1 MNYLLS
7 ALLAL
12 SFSVTAVETIEQ
24 INFEK
29 EWIKVGHVQFQ
40 TELALTPEQRARG
53 LMYRDSAENGML
65 FVYDEARVLS
75 FWMRNTK
82 VPLDIAYIKAD
93 WTIEPVQFLY
103 PYDEKGK
110 ASLGPVIGALEM
122 PQGWFK
128 AQGLAAGTRIIRC
141 GKKCE

>member
-7 ALLAL
+7 AVFAL
-12 SFSVTAVETIEQ
+12 SFSVAAVEDIQ
-24 INFEK
+24 FEK
-29 EWIKVGHVQFQ
+29 EWIKVGHVAFE

-53 LMYRDSAENGML
+53 LMYRDNAENGML

-93 WTIEPVQFLY
+93 WTIEPIQFLY

-110 ASLGPVIGALEM
+110 ASQGPVIGALEM

-128 AQGLAAGTRIIRC
+128 AQGLAAGTKIIRC
-141 GKKCE
+141 GKKCD

>member
-7 ALLAL
+7 AVIAL
-12 SFSVTAVETIEQ
+12 SFSVAAVEDIQ
-24 INFEK
+24 FEK
-29 EWIKVGHVQFQ
+29 EWIKVGQLELEV
-40 TELALTPEQRARG
+40 ELALTSEQRARG
-53 LMYRDSAENGML
+53 FMYRDKVESGML
-65 FVYDEARVLS
+65 FIYPEQRILS

-110 ASLGPVIGALEM
+110 KSQGPAIGALEM

-128 AQGLAAGTRIIRC
+128 AQGLAAGTKIIRC
-141 GKKCE
+141 GKTCN

>member
-1 MNYLLS
+1 MMNYLLS
-7 ALLAL
+7 ALFAL
-12 SFSVTAVETIEQ
+12 SFSVAAVEEIQ
-24 INFEK
+24 FEK
-29 EWIKVGHVQFQ
+29 EWIKVGPVAFQ

-65 FVYDEARVLS
+65 FVYDKARVLS

-93 WTIEPVQFLY
+93 WTIEPIQFLY

-110 ASLGPVIGALEM
+110 ASQGPVIGALEM

-128 AQGLAAGTRIIRC
+128 AQGLAAGTKIVRC
-141 GKKCE
+141 GKKCD

>member
-7 ALLAL
+7 ALLAC
-12 SFSVTAVETIEQ
+12 SVSVAAVETVEQ

-29 EWIKVGHVQFQ
+29 EWIKVGHVAFE

-53 LMYRDSAENGML
+53 LMYRDNAENGML
-65 FVYDEARVLS
+65 FVYEEERILS

-110 ASLGPVIGALEM
+110 ASQGPVIGALEM

-128 AQGLAAGTRIIRC
+128 AQGLAAGTKIIRC
-141 GKKCE
+141 GKKCD

>member
-7 ALLAL
+7 AVFAL
-12 SFSVTAVETIEQ
+12 SFSVAAVEDIQ
-24 INFEK
+24 FEK
-29 EWIKVGHVQFQ
+29 EWIKVGHVAFE

-93 WTIEPVQFLY
+93 WTIEPIQFLY

-110 ASLGPVIGALEM
+110 ASQGPVIGALEM

-128 AQGLAAGTRIIRC
+128 SQGLAAGTKIIRC
-141 GKKCE
+141 GKKCD

>member
-7 ALLAL
+7 AVFAL
-12 SFSVTAVETIEQ
+12 SFSVAAVEDIQ
-24 INFEK
+24 FEK
-29 EWIKVGHVQFQ
+29 EWIKVGHVAFE

-93 WTIEPVQFLY
+93 WTIEPIQFLY

-110 ASLGPVIGALEM
+110 KSQGPVIGALEM

-128 AQGLAAGTRIIRC
+128 SQGLAAGTKIIRC
-141 GKKCE
+141 GKKCD

>member
-7 ALLAL
+7 AVFAL
-12 SFSVTAVETIEQ
+12 SFSVAAVEDIR
-24 INFEK
+24 FEK
-29 EWIKVGHVQFQ
+29 EWIKVGHVEFQ

-65 FVYDEARVLS
+65 FVYDHATVLS

-93 WTIEPVQFLY
+93 WTIEPIQKLEPF
-103 PYDEKGK
+103 DETAK
-110 ASLGPVIGALEM
+110 ASQGPVIGALEM

-128 AQGLAAGTRIIRC
+128 AQGLAAGAKIVRC

>member
-7 ALLAL
+7 AVFAL
-12 SFSVTAVETIEQ
+12 SFSVAAVEDIQ
-24 INFEK
+24 FEK
-29 EWIKVGHVQFQ
+29 EWIKVGHVAFE

-93 WTIEPVQFLY
+93 WTTEAVQFLY

-110 ASLGPVIGALEM
+110 KSKGPAIGALEM

-128 AQGLAAGTRIIRC
+128 AQGLGAGTKIIRC

>member
-1 MNYLLS
+1 MMNYLLS
-7 ALLAL
+7 ALFAL
-12 SFSVTAVETIEQ
+12 SFSVAAVEDIQ
-24 INFEK
+24 FEK
-29 EWIKVGHVQFQ
+29 EWIKVGPVAFQ

-65 FVYDEARVLS
+65 FLYDEARVLS

-93 WTIEPVQFLY
+93 WTIEPIQFLY

-110 ASLGPVIGALEM
+110 ASKGPVTVSYTHLTL
-122 PQGWFK
+122 P
-128 AQGLAAGTRIIRC
+128 TTPYV
-141 GKKCE
+141 

>member
-1 MNYLLS
+1 MNYLVS
-7 ALLAL
+7 ALFAL
-12 SFSVTAVETIEQ
+12 SFSVAAVEDIR
-24 INFEK
+24 FDK
-29 EWIKVGHVQFQ
+29 EWIKVGHLDLEV
-40 TELALTPEQRARG
+40 ELALTTEQRARG
-53 LMYRDSAENGML
+53 LMYRDNVENGML
-65 FVYDEARVLS
+65 FVYDQARVLS

-110 ASLGPVIGALEM
+110 KSQGPAIGALEM

-128 AQGLAAGTRIIRC
+128 AQGLAAGTKIIRC
-141 GKKCE
+141 GSKKCG

>member
-1 MNYLLS
+1 MNYLPS
-7 ALLAL
+7 ALLAC
-12 SFSVTAVETIEQ
+12 SVSVAAVEAVEQ

-29 EWIKVGHVQFQ
+29 EWIKVGHVAFE

-53 LMYRDSAENGML
+53 LMYRDNAENGML
-65 FVYDEARVLS
+65 FVYEEERILS

-93 WTIEPVQFLY
+93 WTIEPIQFLY

-110 ASLGPVIGALEM
+110 ASQGPVIGALEM

-128 AQGLAAGTRIIRC
+128 AQGLAAGTKIIRC
-141 GKKCE
+141 GKKCD

>member
-29 EWIKVGHVQFQ
+29 EWIKVGHVAFE

-53 LMYRDSAENGML
+53 LMYRDNAENGML
-65 FVYDEARVLS
+65 FLYEEERILS

-93 WTIEPVQFLY
+93 WTIEPIQFLY

-110 ASLGPVIGALEM
+110 ASQGPVIGALEM

-128 AQGLAAGTRIIRC
+128 AQGLAAGTKIIRC
-141 GKKCE
+141 GKKCD

>member
-1 MNYLLS
+1 MMNYLLS
-7 ALLAL
+7 AVFAL
-12 SFSVTAVETIEQ
+12 SFSVAAVEEIQ
-24 INFEK
+24 FEK
-29 EWIKVGHVQFQ
+29 EWIKVGTVEFQ

-65 FVYDEARVLS
+65 FVYDQARVLS

-82 VPLDIAYIKAD
+82 VPLDIAYIKSD
-93 WTIEPVQFLY
+93 WTIEPIQFLY
-103 PYDEKGK
+103 PFDEKGK
-110 ASLGPVIGALEM
+110 ASKGPVIGALEM

-128 AQGLAAGTRIIRC
+128 AQGLAEGTQIIRC

>member
-7 ALLAL
+7 AVFAL
-12 SFSVTAVETIEQ
+12 SFSVAAVEEIQ
-24 INFEK
+24 FEK
-29 EWIKVGHVQFQ
+29 EWIKVGHLELEV
-40 TELALTPEQRARG
+40 ELALTTEQRARG
-53 LMYRDSAENGML
+53 LMYRDKVENGML
-65 FVYDEARVLS
+65 FIYDEERILS

-93 WTIEPVQFLY
+93 WTIEPIQFLY

-110 ASLGPVIGALEM
+110 ASKGPVIGALEM

-128 AQGLAAGTRIIRC
+128 SQGLAEGTKIIRC
-141 GKKCE
+141 GKKCD

>member
-1 MNYLLS
+1 MNYMLS
-7 ALLAL
+7 ALFAL
-12 SFSVTAVETIEQ
+12 SFSVSAVEEIQ
-24 INFEK
+24 FDK
-29 EWIKVGHVQFQ
+29 EWIKVGSIEFQ

-93 WTIEPVQFLY
+93 WTIEPVQKLEPF
-103 PYDEKGK
+103 DETAK
-110 ASLGPVIGALEM
+110 ASQGPVIGALEM

-128 AQGLAAGTRIIRC
+128 AQGLEAGTKIIRC

>member
-1 MNYLLS
+1 MMNYLLS
-7 ALLAL
+7 AFFAL
-12 SFSVTAVETIEQ
+12 SFSVAAVEDIQ
-24 INFEK
+24 FEK
-29 EWIKVGHVQFQ
+29 EWIKVGHVKFQ

-65 FVYDEARVLS
+65 FLYDEARVLS

-93 WTIEPVQFLY
+93 WTIEPVQQLIPF
-103 PYDEKGK
+103 DETGK
-110 ASLGPVIGALEM
+110 ASQGPVIGALEM

-128 AQGLAAGTRIIRC
+128 AQGLEAGTKIVRC
-141 GKKCE
+141 GIKCD

>member
-1 MNYLLS
+1 MKHILS
-7 ALLAL
+7 ALLIM
-12 SFSVTAVETIEQ
+12 SFTAGAVEKIQ
-24 INFEK
+24 FEK
-29 EWIKVGHVQFQ
+29 EWIKVGPIEFQ

-65 FVYDEARVLS
+65 FLYDEARVLS

-82 VPLDIAYIKAD
+82 IPLDIAYIKAD
-93 WTIEPVQFLY
+93 WTIEPVQYLY

-110 ASLGPVIGALEM
+110 ASQGPAIGALEM

-128 AQGLAAGTRIIRC
+128 AQGLAAGTKIIRC

>member
-7 ALLAL
+7 ALLAC
-12 SFSVTAVETIEQ
+12 SVSVAAVETVEQ

-29 EWIKVGHVQFQ
+29 EWIKVGHVAFE

-53 LMYRDSAENGML
+53 LMYRDNAENGML
-65 FVYDEARVLS
+65 FLYEEERILS

-93 WTIEPVQFLY
+93 WTIEPIQFLY

-110 ASLGPVIGALEM
+110 ASQGPVIGALEM

-128 AQGLAAGTRIIRC
+128 AQGLAAGTKIIRC

>member
-7 ALLAL
+7 ALLAC
-12 SFSVTAVETIEQ
+12 SVSVAAVETVEQ

-29 EWIKVGHVQFQ
+29 EWIKVGHVAFE

-53 LMYRDSAENGML
+53 LMYRDNAENGML
-65 FVYDEARVLS
+65 FLYEEERILS

-93 WTIEPVQFLY
+93 WTIEPIQFLY

-110 ASLGPVIGALEM
+110 ASQGPVIGALEM

-128 AQGLAAGTRIIRC
+128 AQGLAAGTKIIRC
-141 GKKCE
+141 GKKCD

>member
-7 ALLAL
+7 AVFAL
-12 SFSVTAVETIEQ
+12 SFSVAAVEEIQ
-24 INFEK
+24 FEK
-29 EWIKVGHVQFQ
+29 EWIKVGHLELEV
-40 TELALTPEQRARG
+40 ELALTSEQRARG
-53 LMYRDSAENGML
+53 LMYRDKVENGML
-65 FVYDEARVLS
+65 FIYDEERILS

-82 VPLDIAYIKAD
+82 VPLDIAYIRAD

-110 ASLGPVIGALEM
+110 KSQGPAIGALEM

-128 AQGLAAGTRIIRC
+128 AQGLAAGTKIIRC

>member
-7 ALLAL
+7 ALLAC
-12 SFSVTAVETIEQ
+12 SVSVAAVETIEQ

-29 EWIKVGHVQFQ
+29 EWIKVGHVAFE

-53 LMYRDSAENGML
+53 LMYRDNAENGML
-65 FVYDEARVLS
+65 FVYEEERILS

-93 WTIEPVQFLY
+93 WTIEPIQFLY

-110 ASLGPVIGALEM
+110 ASQGPVIGALEM

-128 AQGLAAGTRIIRC
+128 AQGLAAGTKIIRC
-141 GKKCE
+141 GKKCD